1 MLFLGRQKN
10 IWKNI
15 QDVNDR
21 QIVVNDFYIGKEPLN
36 EYFKYHKLKNDNFS
50 MDEVEELIDSVA
62 YVLDEDEEYIQASDY
77 LRIEN
82 MLEK

>member
-36 EYFKYHKLKNDNFS
+36 EYFKYHKLISIYHIILQF
-50 MDEVEELIDSVA
+50 
-62 YVLDEDEEYIQASDY
+62 VLYHI
-77 LRIEN
+77 L
-82 MLEK
+82 

>member
-1 MLFLGRQKN
+1 
-10 IWKNI
+10 
-15 QDVNDR
+15 
-21 QIVVNDFYIGKEPLN
+21 
-36 EYFKYHKLKNDNFS
+36 